1 MIDSCEDKIAIGGN
15 TNEKDNYISPT
26 VLKDV
31 KFTDSAMQEE
41 VV

>member
-1 MIDSCEDKIAIGGN
+1 MVDNSEDKIAIGGDI
-15 TNEKDNYISPT
+15 NEKDNYISPT